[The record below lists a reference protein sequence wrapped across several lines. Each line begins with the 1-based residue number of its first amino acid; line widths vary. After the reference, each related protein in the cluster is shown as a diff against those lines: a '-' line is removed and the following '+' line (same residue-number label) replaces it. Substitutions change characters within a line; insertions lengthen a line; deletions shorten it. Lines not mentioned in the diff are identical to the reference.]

1 MPRDYSKTVIYELVC
16 KDLAITHRYVGSTTD
31 IIRRRN
37 MHKSTCNNDKQ
48 PLHNTKLYQTIR
60 NNGGWVNWEI
70 KIIEKFPCNS
80 NIEACIRERE
90 VFDRLTPTLNKNRP
104 HITLDEKKELAS
116 TIMKKYYIDHTE
128 QLKLYQTQYGLR
140 QKLDK
145 INEIL
150 DNVVITE
157 N

>member
-1 MPRDYSKTVIYELVC
+1 MPRDYSKTLIYEIVC
-16 KDLAITHRYVGSTTD
+16 KDLAITHVYVGSTTD

-37 MHKSTCNNDKQ
+37 MHKSTCNNPKQ

-60 NNGGWVNWEI
+60 NNGGWDNWEI
-70 KIIEKFPCNS
+70 KIIEKFPCNN

-90 VFDRLTPTLNKNRP
+90 VFDRLTPTLNKNKP
-104 HITLDEKKELAS
+104 HITSEEKKESAS
-116 TIMKKYYIDHTE
+116 TQMKKYYIAHAE
-128 QLKLYQTQYGLR
+128 QLKLYQTQYRLR
-140 QKLDK
+140 QKLER

-150 DNVVITE
+150 DNVEIIE